1 MAINSVFDLLFL
13 TFAFPIAGF
22 VILAFARGRLKEG
35 PAAVVGVGSIGLS
48 ALTVLVIG
56 VEFLRHPPP
65 DHAYVQTL
73 WTWMKVGTF
82 APEFALRLDALSL
95 TMLG

>member
-1 MAINSVFDLLFL
+1 MTLHSPLDLLLL

-48 ALTVLVIG
+48 FLTTLLVG
-56 VEFLRHPPP
+56 WTFNAHPPQ
-65 DHAYVQTL
+65 DHAYTQVL
-73 WTWMKVGTF
+73 WTWMSVGDF
-82 APEFALRLDALSL
+82 APQFALRLDALSL
-95 TMLG
+95 TMMG